1 MNHLKKFPNILFLKQ
16 FKPFFNNFKYY
27 QRLKPYSAQFG
38 RTTTSFIILATL
50 QSVDDVCFAKFSIP
64 QICVKCLLKLVIFRE
79 TRFLRKFF
87 FLLNYEY
94 FKIRPSEQ
102 AHSPLPTLRFMST
115 FSRRSIKDVF

>member
-1 MNHLKKFPNILFLKQ
+1 MFVCQIFNSSNLCEVLTKISNLPRNEILKKI
-16 FKPFFNNFKYY
+16 
-27 QRLKPYSAQFG
+27 
-38 RTTTSFIILATL
+38 
-50 QSVDDVCFAKFSIP
+50 
-64 QICVKCLLKLVIFRE
+64 
-79 TRFLRKFF
+79 F